1 MFPLGNRLF
10 ALKMLSV
17 CEQRINYG
25 SGVVQRGNLVF
36 EICNQDFNVKHS
48 CIVPDKILFS
58 I

>member
-17 CEQRINYG
+17 CEQRINCG
-25 SGVVQRGNLVF
+25 SRVVQRGNLVF

>member
-10 ALKMLSV
+10 ALKMSV
-17 CEQRINYG
+17 CEQRIDYCPG
-25 SGVVQRGNLVF
+25 AVQRGNLVF